1 MIDELEETAI
11 LKEAMPRVEGVLNAV
26 AEICGR
32 YQITALQD
40 FQDSCRTFAED
51 KILNVAVFG
60 RFKAGKSSFLNHLI
74 GRPLLPVG
82 VIPITSAVTEIQY
95 GATERADV
103 IFQDGRTEAVP
114 LSRIGEFMSETENP
128 ENAKGV
134 ARVRLELPAME
145 RYRGIRFVD
154 TPGLDSVFEHNTG
167 ASLEWLPNVGLA
179 LVAVGVDPPLSQH
192 DLELIRSLKRYTPR
206 IALLLTKVDVLDEGE
221 RLQVQNFVRSQL
233 ARCWDGSVP
242 LFPFS
247 IRPGFEGLHRA
258 LDESLL
264 SEVRLGAGHQRE
276 VILRHKLDSL
286 LDECAAY
293 LTVALQAAEIS
304 DSERAELR
312 QKILG
317 EKESLA
323 DSRLALQLIVR
334 HRMGGI
340 RASFESLL
348 KADEAPV
355 RNGLLTSFRSEF
367 PAWTRSL
374 RVVLERFEDWL
385 RASLVRE
392 MDELSRKHREEF
404 VEPVEHVSRQLAQSL
419 QDFRNRLSERA
430 LETLGVPLRTTEVDF
445 RPEAPRKPDVRVG
458 KIFDRNWELLSLVV
472 PMRLVKT
479 LVKRHFESKIQDAV
493 FMNLSRLVSQW
504 EEVVAASLV
513 TLRKEAER
521 RFDEFVLTI
530 ERLIAAAGE
539 EAPHIRA
546 DLQRLACLRAQD
558 SEDETGSLDG
568 R

>member
-1 MIDELEETAI
+1 MIKELEETAI
-11 LKEAMPRVEGVLNAV
+11 SNAAMPRVQGVLNAV

-32 YQITALQD
+32 HQITALQD
-40 FQDSCRTFAED
+40 FQESCRRFAED

-103 IFQDGRTEAVP
+103 IFQDGRTESVP

-134 ARVRLELPAME
+134 ARVRLELPAMA

-154 TPGLDSVFEHNTG
+154 TPGLDSVFEHNTD

-206 IALLLTKVDVLDEGE
+206 IALLLTKVDVLEEGE
-221 RLQVQNFVRSQL
+221 RFQVQDFVRSQL
-233 ARCWDGSVP
+233 LRCWDGSVP

-264 SEVRLGAGHQRE
+264 SEVTVGAGRQRE

-317 EKESLA
+317 QKETLS

-334 HRMGGI
+334 HRMGSI
-340 RASFESLL
+340 RTSFESLL
-348 KADEAPV
+348 KADEGQV
-355 RNGLLTSFRSEF
+355 RNRLLTSFQSEF
-367 PAWTRSL
+367 PAWTRTL

-385 RASLVRE
+385 SASLVRE
-392 MDELSRKHREEF
+392 MAELSRKHRQEF
-404 VEPVEHVSRQLAQSL
+404 VEPVGHVSRQLGQSL

-445 RPEAPRKPDVRVG
+445 RPEAPRTPDVRVG

-472 PMRLVKT
+472 PMGLVRT
-479 LVKRHFESKIQDAV
+479 LVKRHFESKIGDAV

-504 EEVVAASLV
+504 EEVVARSLV

-521 RFDEFVLTI
+521 RFDEFVSTI

-539 EAPHIRA
+539 EAPHIRV
-546 DLQRLACLRAQD
+546 DIQRLAALRAQD
-558 SEDETGSLDG
+558 IGDGTGSLDP
-568 R
+568 

>member
-11 LKEAMPRVEGVLNAV
+11 SNDAMPRVQVVLKAV

-32 YQITALQD
+32 YRITALQD
-40 FQDSCRTFAED
+40 FQESCRAFAED
-51 KILNVAVFG
+51 KVLNVAVFG

-103 IFQDGRTEAVP
+103 IFQDGRTEVVP
-114 LSRIGEFMSETENP
+114 LIRISEFMSETENP

-192 DLELIRSLKRYTPR
+192 DLELIRNLKRYTPR
-206 IALLLTKVDVLDEGE
+206 IALLLTKVDVLEEGE
-221 RLQVQNFVRSQL
+221 RVQVQDFVRSQL
-233 ARCWDGSVP
+233 ARCWGSVP
-242 LFPFS
+242 VFPFS

-264 SEVRLGAGHQRE
+264 SEVRLGAGRQRE

-317 EKESLA
+317 QKDSLS
-323 DSRLALQLIVR
+323 DSRLALQLVVR
-334 HRMGGI
+334 HRMGSI
-340 RASFESLL
+340 RTSFESLL
-348 KADEAPV
+348 KSDEPQV
-355 RNGLLTSFRSEF
+355 RETLLASFQTEF

-385 RASLVRE
+385 SASLVRE
-392 MDELSRKHREEF
+392 MTELSRTHREEF
-404 VEPVEHVSRQLAQSL
+404 LEPVEHVSRQLAQYL

-445 RPEAPRKPDVRVG
+445 RPEAPRTPNVRVG
-458 KIFDRNWELLSLVV
+458 RIFDHNWELLSLVV
-472 PMRLVKT
+472 PMGLVKP
-479 LVKRHFESKIQDAV
+479 LVKRHFESTIGDTV

-504 EEVVAASLV
+504 EEVVTRSLV
-513 TLRKEAER
+513 ALRKEAER
-521 RFDEFVLTI
+521 RFDEFVSTI

-539 EAPHIRA
+539 EAPNIRA
-546 DLQRLACLRAQD
+546 DIRHLAALRTQET
-558 SEDETGSLDG
+558 EDGTGSLDV

>member
-1 MIDELEETAI
+1 MIDELEEAAI
-11 LKEAMPRVEGVLNAV
+11 SNEAIPRVQAVLDAV

-32 YQITALQD
+32 HRITALQD
-40 FQDSCRTFAED
+40 FQESCRRFAED
-51 KILNVAVFG
+51 KVLNVAVFG

-95 GATERADV
+95 GAMERAEV

-114 LSRIGEFMSETENP
+114 LSRISQFMSETENP

-145 RYRGIRFVD
+145 RYLGIRFVD

-206 IALLLTKVDVLDEGE
+206 IALLLTKVDVLEEDE
-221 RLQVQNFVRSQL
+221 RLQVQGFVRSQL

-242 LFPFS
+242 IFPFS

-264 SEVRLGAGHQRE
+264 SEVRLGAERQRE

-317 EKESLA
+317 QKESLS

-334 HRMGGI
+334 HRMGSI
-340 RASFESLL
+340 RTSFESLL

-355 RNGLLTSFRSEF
+355 RTGLLTSFQSEF

-385 RASLVRE
+385 SASLDRE
-392 MDELSRKHREEF
+392 MAGLSRKHREEF

-430 LETLGVPLRTTEVDF
+430 LATLGVPLRTTEVDF
-445 RPEAPRKPDVRVG
+445 RPEAPRTPDVRVG
-458 KIFDRNWELLSLVV
+458 KIFDHNWELLSLVV
-472 PMRLVKT
+472 PMGLVKA
-479 LVKRHFESKIQDAV
+479 LVKRHFESKIGDAV
-493 FMNLSRLVSQW
+493 FMNLSRLASQW

-521 RFDEFVLTI
+521 RFDEFVSTI

-546 DLQRLACLRAQD
+546 DIQRLAALRTQD
-558 SEDETGSLDG
+558 IEDGTGSPDP

>member
-11 LKEAMPRVEGVLNAV
+11 SNEAMPRVQQVLTAV

-32 YQITALQD
+32 YRITALQD
-40 FQDSCRTFAED
+40 FQESCRAFAED
-51 KILNVAVFG
+51 KVLNIAVFG

-114 LSRIGEFMSETENP
+114 LSRISEFMSETENP

-206 IALLLTKVDVLDEGE
+206 IALLLTKVDVLEEGE
-221 RLQVQNFVRSQL
+221 RLQVQDFVRSQL

-242 LFPFS
+242 VFPFS

-258 LDESLL
+258 LDETLL
-264 SEVRLGAGHQRE
+264 SEVRLGAGRQRE

-286 LDECAAY
+286 LDECSAY

-317 EKESLA
+317 QKESLS

-334 HRMGGI
+334 HRMGSI
-340 RASFESLL
+340 RTSFESLL
-348 KADEAPV
+348 KADEAQV
-355 RNGLLTSFRSEF
+355 RNVLLTSFQSEF

-385 RASLVRE
+385 SASLIRE
-392 MDELSRKHREEF
+392 MDQLSRNHQQEF
-404 VEPVEHVSRQLAQSL
+404 VEPVEHVSRQLAQCL

-445 RPEAPRKPDVRVG
+445 RPEAPRMPDVRVG
-458 KIFDRNWELLSLVV
+458 KIFDHNWELLSLVV
-472 PMRLVKT
+472 PMGLVKA
-479 LVKRHFESKIQDAV
+479 LVKRHFEKTIGDAV
-493 FMNLSRLVSQW
+493 FMNLSRLASQW
-504 EEVVAASLV
+504 EDVVTASLI

-521 RFDEFVLTI
+521 RFDEFVSTI

-539 EAPHIRA
+539 EAPQIRA
-546 DLQRLACLRAQD
+546 DLQRLAGLRTQD
-558 SEDETGSLDG
+558 IEDGTGSLDP

>member
-1 MIDELEETAI
+1 MIDELEEAAI
-11 LKEAMPRVEGVLNAV
+11 SNEAIHRVQAVLNAV

-32 YQITALQD
+32 YRITALQD
-40 FQDSCRTFAED
+40 FQESCRRFAED
-51 KILNVAVFG
+51 KVLNVAVFG

-95 GATERADV
+95 GAMERAEV

-114 LSRIGEFMSETENP
+114 LARIREFMSETENP

-206 IALLLTKVDVLDEGE
+206 IALLLTKVDVLEEGE
-221 RLQVQNFVRSQL
+221 RQQVQDFVRSQL
-233 ARCWDGSVP
+233 ARWDGSVP
-242 LFPFS
+242 IFPFS

-264 SEVRLGAGHQRE
+264 SDVRLGAGRQRE
-276 VILRHKLDSL
+276 VILHHKLDSL

-312 QKILG
+312 EKILG
-317 EKESLA
+317 QNESLS

-340 RASFESLL
+340 RTSFESLL
-348 KADEAPV
+348 EADEAPV
-355 RNGLLTSFRSEF
+355 RNRLLTSFQWEF

-374 RVVLERFEDWL
+374 RVVLERFEEWL
-385 RASLVRE
+385 RDSLARE
-392 MDELSRKHREEF
+392 MAQLSRKHREEF
-404 VEPVEHVSRQLAQSL
+404 VEPVGHVSRQLAQLL

-430 LETLGVPLRTTEVDF
+430 LATLGVPLRTTEVDF
-445 RPEAPRKPDVRVG
+445 RPEAPRTPDVRVG
-458 KIFDRNWELLSLVV
+458 KIFDHNWELLSLVA
-472 PMRLVKT
+472 PMGLVKA
-479 LVKRHFESKIQDAV
+479 LVKRHFESKIGDAV
-493 FMNLSRLVSQW
+493 FMNLSRLASQW

-521 RFDEFVLTI
+521 RFDEFVSTI
-530 ERLIAAAGE
+530 ERLIVAAGE
-539 EAPHIRA
+539 EAPHIRS
-546 DLQRLACLRAQD
+546 DIQRLAALRTQD
-558 SEDETGSLDG
+558 IEDGTGSPDP